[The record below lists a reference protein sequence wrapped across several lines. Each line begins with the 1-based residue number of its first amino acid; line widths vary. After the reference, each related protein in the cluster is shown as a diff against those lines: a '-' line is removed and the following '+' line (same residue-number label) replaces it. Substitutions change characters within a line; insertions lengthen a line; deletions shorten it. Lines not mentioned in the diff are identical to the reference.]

1 MNAAVEEGTDVIQA
15 TKVSGDRRLSIL
27 PKYFGPGLRYLMIG
41 EAQVYNHMEMLC
53 SEYRGGYWEFFELSN
68 GGFFMVPSMQKERVR
83 VVQAMNGYSGEVSVE
98 AAGIIACLFGF
109 YALACQSQQENH
121 LDLYMA
127 LRDFAC
133 GHAEAR
139 EILQAID

>member
-1 MNAAVEEGTDVIQA
+1 MNAAVEEGTEVIQA
-15 TKVSGDRRLSIL
+15 TKVSGERRLSIL

-83 VVQAMNGYSGEVSVE
+83 VVQAMGEVSVE

-121 LDLYMA
+121 LNLYMA